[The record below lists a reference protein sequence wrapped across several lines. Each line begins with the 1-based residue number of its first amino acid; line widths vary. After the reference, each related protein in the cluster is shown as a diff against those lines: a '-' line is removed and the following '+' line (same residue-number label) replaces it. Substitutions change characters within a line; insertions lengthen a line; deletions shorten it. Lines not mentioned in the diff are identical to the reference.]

1 MFLPPSHSPHLQDQ
15 HTISKGEDIDGT
27 FERKIEHPYN
37 ISGKPKEVDPMK
49 RTLMIIT
56 VALVLCLCG
65 CSEVPQISDIPS
77 EPSQS
82 ESLPIKDS
90 EEIFQE
96 TDAPQSSVDIDTPE
110 ESSITSETTVP
121 DVKKTESTPQAKEE
135 TRATGDS
142 VTTSP
147 FEPVKPSS
155 EPAETKVPETTP
167 VVETPKETEAPK
179 TTEAPKE
186 PEPPAPPVETEPEPE
201 PEPEPIFDINYWISY
216 AQGVAV
222 SKGLTLESSAVDCWD
237 NPITANPD
245 CIYLERD
252 INSRMSRYA
261 KDEDITDV
269 WIWYECV
276 GTNSY
281 LIYVGY
287 A

>member
-1 MFLPPSHSPHLQDQ
+1 M
-15 HTISKGEDIDGT
+15 
-27 FERKIEHPYN
+27 R
-37 ISGKPKEVDPMK
+37 

-65 CSEVPQISDIPS
+65 CSEIPQISDMPT

-82 ESLPIKDS
+82 ESLPIKKS
-90 EEIFQE
+90 EGISQE
-96 TDAPQSSVDIDTPE
+96 TDAPQSSVNIDTPE
-110 ESSITSETTVP
+110 ESGIASETMVADVRETV
-121 DVKKTESTPQAKEE
+121 STPQPKEEIKQDSPKEE

-142 VTTSP
+142 VTTSS
-147 FEPVKPSS
+147 FELVKPSS
-155 EPAETKVPETTP
+155 EPAETKALETTH
-167 VVETPKETEAPK
+167 VTEKPKETEEPK
-179 TTEAPKE
+179 PAEAPKE
-186 PEPPAPPVETEPEPE
+186 TEPPVTPVEIELEPS
-201 PEPEPIFDINYWISY
+201 FDINYWISY

-252 INSRMSRYA
+252 INSRMNRYA

-269 WIWYECV
+269 WIWYECI

>member
-1 MFLPPSHSPHLQDQ
+1 M
-15 HTISKGEDIDGT
+15 
-27 FERKIEHPYN
+27 RK
-37 ISGKPKEVDPMK
+37 
-49 RTLMIIT
+49 TLIIIA

-65 CSEVPQISDIPS
+65 CSEVPQVSDIPT

-90 EEIFQE
+90 EEISQE
-96 TDAPQSSVDIDTPE
+96 TDAPKSSVNINPTE
-110 ESSITSETTVP
+110 ESGSASETTVP
-121 DVKKTESTPQAKEE
+121 DVKETESTPQSKEE

-155 EPAETKVPETTP
+155 EPTETKAPETTP
-167 VVETPKETEAPK
+167 VTETPKETEAPK
-179 TTEAPKE
+179 TTEVPKE
-186 PEPPAPPVETEPEPE
+186 PELPTPPVKTEPEPE
-201 PEPEPIFDINYWISY
+201 PEPTFDINYWISY

-276 GTNSY
+276 GTNRY

>member
-1 MFLPPSHSPHLQDQ
+1 M
-15 HTISKGEDIDGT
+15 
-27 FERKIEHPYN
+27 R
-37 ISGKPKEVDPMK
+37 

-82 ESLPIKDS
+82 ESLPIKKS
-90 EEIFQE
+90 EEISQE
-96 TDAPQSSVDIDTPE
+96 TDAPQSSVNIDTPE
-110 ESSITSETTVP
+110 ESGIASETTVS
-121 DVKKTESTPQAKEE
+121 DVKETESIPQSKEE

-155 EPAETKVPETTP
+155 KPAETKAPETAP
-167 VVETPKETEAPK
+167 VTETPKETETPK
-179 TTEAPKE
+179 TTEVSKE

-201 PEPEPIFDINYWISY
+201 PEPSFDINYWISY
-216 AQGVAV
+216 AQGAAV

-269 WIWYECV
+269 WIWYECI
-276 GTNSY
+276 GANKY
-281 LIYVGY
+281 LIYIGY

>member
-1 MFLPPSHSPHLQDQ
+1 M
-15 HTISKGEDIDGT
+15 GGT
-27 FERKIEHPYN
+27 FERKQEHSYN
-37 ISGKPKEVDPMK
+37 ISGKPKEVDPMR

-77 EPSQS
+77 EPTQS
-82 ESLPIKDS
+82 ESLPIKKS
-90 EEIFQE
+90 EEISQE
-96 TDAPQSSVDIDTPE
+96 TDAPQSSVNIDTPE
-110 ESSITSETTVP
+110 ESGIASETMVP
-121 DVKKTESTPQAKEE
+121 DVKETESTPQVKEEKKQTTPKEE

-147 FEPVKPSS
+147 FELVKPS
-155 EPAETKVPETTP
+155 PKPTETKAPETAT
-167 VVETPKETEAPK
+167 VTEKPKEAEATKATEAPR
-179 TTEAPKE
+179 E

-201 PEPEPIFDINYWISY
+201 PSFDINYWISY

>member
-1 MFLPPSHSPHLQDQ
+1 M
-15 HTISKGEDIDGT
+15 
-27 FERKIEHPYN
+27 R
-37 ISGKPKEVDPMK
+37 

-65 CSEVPQISDIPS
+65 CSEIPQISDMPT

-82 ESLPIKDS
+82 ESLPIKKS
-90 EEIFQE
+90 EGISQE
-96 TDAPQSSVDIDTPE
+96 TDAPQSSVNIDTPE
-110 ESSITSETTVP
+110 ESGIASETMVADVRETV
-121 DVKKTESTPQAKEE
+121 STPQPKEEMKQTTPKEE

-155 EPAETKVPETTP
+155 EPAETKALETTH
-167 VVETPKETEAPK
+167 VTEKPKETEEPK
-179 TTEAPKE
+179 PAEAPKE
-186 PEPPAPPVETEPEPE
+186 TEPPVTPVEIELEPS
-201 PEPEPIFDINYWISY
+201 FDINYWISY

>member
-1 MFLPPSHSPHLQDQ
+1 M
-15 HTISKGEDIDGT
+15 
-27 FERKIEHPYN
+27 R
-37 ISGKPKEVDPMK
+37 

-56 VALVLCLCG
+56 VALVLCLYG

-90 EEIFQE
+90 EEISQE
-96 TDAPQSSVDIDTPE
+96 TDAPKSSVDIDTPE
-110 ESSITSETTVP
+110 ESGIVSETTVP
-121 DVKKTESTPQAKEE
+121 DVKETESTPQPKEEKKQDPPKEE

-155 EPAETKVPETTP
+155 EPAETTP

-179 TTEAPKE
+179 TTEASRE
-186 PEPPAPPVETEPEPE
+186 PEPPVETEPEPE
-201 PEPEPIFDINYWISY
+201 PELEPTFDINYWISY

>member
-1 MFLPPSHSPHLQDQ
+1 M
-15 HTISKGEDIDGT
+15 
-27 FERKIEHPYN
+27 R
-37 ISGKPKEVDPMK
+37 

-56 VALVLCLCG
+56 VDLILCLCG
-65 CSEVPQISDIPS
+65 CSEVPQISDIPA
-77 EPSQS
+77 EPPQS
-82 ESLPIKDS
+82 DSLPIEDC
-90 EEIFQE
+90 EEISPE

-110 ESSITSETTVP
+110 ESGITSETTVS
-121 DVKKTESTPQAKEE
+121 DVKKTESTPQTTEEKKQDPSKEE

-142 VTTSP
+142 VTTSS
-147 FEPVKPSS
+147 FEPVKPSPK
-155 EPAETKVPETTP
+155 PAETKAPETAP
-167 VVETPKETEAPK
+167 VTEKPKATEAPKETEAPV
-179 TTEAPKE
+179 
-186 PEPPAPPVETEPEPE
+186 PPVETEPEPS
-201 PEPEPIFDINYWISY
+201 FDINYWISY

>member
-1 MFLPPSHSPHLQDQ
+1 MS
-15 HTISKGEDIDGT
+15 
-27 FERKIEHPYN
+27 
-37 ISGKPKEVDPMK
+37 

-65 CSEVPQISDIPS
+65 CSEVTQISDITT
-77 EPSQS
+77 EPSQI

-90 EEIFQE
+90 EEISQE
-96 TDAPQSSVDIDTPE
+96 TDAPKSSVDIDTPE
-110 ESSITSETTVP
+110 ESGIASETTVS
-121 DVKKTESTPQAKEE
+121 DVKDTESTPQSKEEKKQDPPKEE

-142 VTTSP
+142 VTTSS

-155 EPAETKVPETTP
+155 EPAETKAPETAP
-167 VVETPKETEAPK
+167 VTEKPKETEAPK
-179 TTEAPKE
+179 TTEVPKE
-186 PEPPAPPVETEPEPE
+186 TEPPAPPVEPEPE
-201 PEPEPIFDINYWISY
+201 PEPSFDINYWISY

-269 WIWYECV
+269 WIWYECI

>member
-1 MFLPPSHSPHLQDQ
+1 M
-15 HTISKGEDIDGT
+15 
-27 FERKIEHPYN
+27 R
-37 ISGKPKEVDPMK
+37 

-56 VALVLCLCG
+56 VVLVLCLCG
-65 CSEVPQISDIPS
+65 CSEVPQISDIPT

-90 EEIFQE
+90 EEISQE
-96 TDAPQSSVDIDTPE
+96 TDAPQSSVNIDPLE
-110 ESSITSETTVP
+110 ESGIASETTVSY
-121 DVKKTESTPQAKEE
+121 VKETESTPQPKEEKKQDPPKKE
-135 TRATGDS
+135 TRATGNS
-142 VTTSP
+142 LTTFP

-155 EPAETKVPETTP
+155 EPAETKAPETTP
-167 VVETPKETEAPK
+167 VTETPNETEAPK
-179 TTEAPKE
+179 TTEVPKE
-186 PEPPAPPVETEPEPE
+186 PEPPATSVETEPEPE
-201 PEPEPIFDINYWISY
+201 TEPKPTFDINYWISY

-222 SKGLTLESSAVDCWD
+222 SKGLTLECSAVDCWD

-261 KDEDITDV
+261 KYEDITDV

>member
-1 MFLPPSHSPHLQDQ
+1 M
-15 HTISKGEDIDGT
+15 
-27 FERKIEHPYN
+27 R
-37 ISGKPKEVDPMK
+37 

-65 CSEVPQISDIPS
+65 CSEIPQISDMPT

-90 EEIFQE
+90 EEISQE
-96 TDAPQSSVDIDTPE
+96 TDAPQSSVNIDTPE
-110 ESSITSETTVP
+110 ESGIASETTVS
-121 DVKKTESTPQAKEE
+121 DVKETESTPQPKEKTKQDLPKEE

-142 VTTSP
+142 VTTSS
-147 FEPVKPSS
+147 FELVKPSS
-155 EPAETKVPETTP
+155 EPAETKALETTH
-167 VVETPKETEAPK
+167 VTEKPKETEEPK
-179 TTEAPKE
+179 PAEAPKE
-186 PEPPAPPVETEPEPE
+186 TEPPVTPVEIELKPS
-201 PEPEPIFDINYWISY
+201 FDINYWISY

-269 WIWYECV
+269 WIWYECI

>member
-1 MFLPPSHSPHLQDQ
+1 M
-15 HTISKGEDIDGT
+15 
-27 FERKIEHPYN
+27 R
-37 ISGKPKEVDPMK
+37 

-82 ESLPIKDS
+82 ESLPIKKS
-90 EEIFQE
+90 EEISQE
-96 TDAPQSSVDIDTPE
+96 TDAPQSSVNIDTPE
-110 ESSITSETTVP
+110 ESGIASETTVS
-121 DVKKTESTPQAKEE
+121 DVKETESIPQPKEE

-201 PEPEPIFDINYWISY
+201 PEPEPTFDINYWISY

-222 SKGLTLESSAVDCWD
+222 SKGLTFDSSTVDCWD

>member
-1 MFLPPSHSPHLQDQ
+1 M
-15 HTISKGEDIDGT
+15 
-27 FERKIEHPYN
+27 R
-37 ISGKPKEVDPMK
+37 

-56 VALVLCLCG
+56 VALILCLCG
-65 CSEVPQISDIPS
+65 CSEVPQISDITT
-77 EPSQS
+77 EPSQI
-82 ESLPIKDS
+82 ESLPIKKS
-90 EEIFQE
+90 EEISQE

-110 ESSITSETTVP
+110 ESGIASETTVS
-121 DVKKTESTPQAKEE
+121 DVKDTESTPQSKEEKKQDPPKEE

-142 VTTSP
+142 VTTSS

-155 EPAETKVPETTP
+155 EPAETKAPETAP
-167 VVETPKETEAPK
+167 VTEKPKETEAPT
-179 TTEAPKE
+179 TTEVPKE
-186 PEPPAPPVETEPEPE
+186 TEPPATSVETEQEPEPE
-201 PEPEPIFDINYWISY
+201 PEPEPTFDINYWISY

>member
-1 MFLPPSHSPHLQDQ
+1 M
-15 HTISKGEDIDGT
+15 
-27 FERKIEHPYN
+27 RK
-37 ISGKPKEVDPMK
+37 
-49 RTLMIIT
+49 TLMIIT

-90 EEIFQE
+90 EEISQE

-110 ESSITSETTVP
+110 ESGIASETTVS
-121 DVKKTESTPQAKEE
+121 DVKETESTPQPKEEKKQEPPKEE

-142 VTTSP
+142 VTISP
-147 FEPVKPSS
+147 FEQVKPSS
-155 EPAETKVPETTP
+155 EPAETTP

-186 PEPPAPPVETEPEPE
+186 PEPPAPPVETEQEQEPE
-201 PEPEPIFDINYWISY
+201 PETEPTFDINYWISY
-216 AQGVAV
+216 AQGVAL

-276 GTNSY
+276 GANSY